1 MKKLIEEILGAKN
14 LVGKILLLLLISSLI
29 LIVLLVLLSE
39 SAGALVDMTPT
50 LAPDGEEWDATLPA
64 MSDPTK
70 TPRPKPRKTPTP
82 TPTIY
87 ITYTPEPYPAPE
99 GDSWLD
105 KLLEDLGVSWR

>member
-39 SAGALVDMTPT
+39 SADALVDMTPT
-50 LAPDGEEWDATLPA
+50 LAPDGEEWEATQTA
-64 MSDPTK
+64 K
-70 TPRPKPRKTPTP
+70 PRPKKTSTP

-99 GDSWLD
+99 GDSWFD
-105 KLLEDLGVSWR
+105 ELLNILWR